1 MVAGPR
7 GGKKTGEIST
17 GCIVTES
24 FPLGTRPHILTM
36 YVSLKIGLSL
46 RTKQEIVTFHWSDC
60 PLPPVPPFLPFL
72 ACRY

>member
-46 RTKQEIVTFHWSDC
+46 RTKQEIVTFFGASALSHLSLVSLSC
-60 PLPPVPPFLPFL
+60 I
-72 ACRY
+72 Y